1 MLVEAAK
8 VVLNQ
13 FPYEE
18 IEGYAV
24 IYRPGKEFVDEE
36 MIRDDFSSL
45 SDSEIVANENIINDY
60 YSDNLDYMVLD
71 EIANNPGVYDAI
83 GAQNQR
89 LGKNAV
95 NLMPA
100 WRVSCI
106 LSSALA
112 DGYGLVRPAIS
123 YGLASWYA
131 EKSLVDSDDSYFK
144 SLPRDD
150 SRRDAYRH
158 MLWNSLL
165 AQYYFTISSKS
176 RRLSF
181 AELIAN
187 ANESSICGSTN
198 NIDTREMDFHNNV
211 IGRKIW
217 SDNTGYRTIFGA
229 TIGLNRTSTSHLK
242 GLALDKI
249 EKEGLFIIK
258 THPSSHMNNKIYDY
272 SSVETE
278 ALILQTDVNT
288 PVYFVGP
295 IAPVYETSLEQEY
308 YNCNEGTTA
317 AKSKSKDIILFGK
330 APIEDEEIGDCV
342 RYVFVYTPIYQKY
355 VTKDVNYNPY
365 FRHNTNPFN

>member
-1 MLVEAAK
+1 
-8 VVLNQ
+8 
-13 FPYEE
+13 
-18 IEGYAV
+18 
-24 IYRPGKEFVDEE
+24 
-36 MIRDDFSSL
+36 MIRDDFPDL
-45 SDSEIVANENIINDY
+45 TDAEIVVNESIIDDY
-60 YSDNLDYMVLD
+60 YSENLDYMVLE
-71 EIANNPGVYDAI
+71 EIANNPTVYDNI
-83 GAQNQR
+83 GTLQQKSASNNFNDAER
-89 LGKNAV
+89 ALCLIIEAMDSPNYYFGFVRSAFSVFLAGKNS
-95 NLMPA
+95 
-100 WRVSCI
+100 R
-106 LSSALA
+106 
-112 DGYGLVRPAIS
+112 
-123 YGLASWYA
+123 
-131 EKSLVDSDDSYFK
+131 ESLVDSGGYFEFADE
-144 SLPRDD
+144 SD

-176 RRLSF
+176 KRLSF
-181 AELIAN
+181 AETVAN
-187 ANESSICGSTN
+187 ANEGGMCGSPN
-198 NIDTREMDFHNNV
+198 NVDTREMDYHNNV

-217 SDNTGYRTIFGA
+217 NDNTGYRTIFGA

-249 EKEGLFIIK
+249 EKKGLFIIK

-278 ALILQTDVNT
+278 ALISQTDVNT

-355 VTKDVNYNPY
+355 VTRDVNYNPY
-365 FRHNTNPFN
+365 FRHNSNPFN